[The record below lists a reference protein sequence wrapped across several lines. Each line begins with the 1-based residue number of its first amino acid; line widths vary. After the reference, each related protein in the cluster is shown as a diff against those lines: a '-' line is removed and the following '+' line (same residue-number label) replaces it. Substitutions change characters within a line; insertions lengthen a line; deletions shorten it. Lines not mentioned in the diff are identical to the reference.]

1 MITKWVNMKEHIYHE
16 GIWDSIKSVRRK
28 VPVFGKTTKKAA
40 SKAASQAI
48 SKVSEHA
55 GEKAGDKIIELLHK
69 KKQDKTPSV
78 QSMPPLPTIQ
88 EDKPSSEINERVNQL
103 LNGGKI
109 CKVRFM

>member
-1 MITKWVNMKEHIYHE
+1 MKEY
-16 GIWDSIKSVRRK
+16 GIQSNQSEEKYRYLVK
-28 VPVFGKTTKKAA
+28 QPKKLLQ
-40 SKAASQAI
+40 KRLPGQAI

-55 GEKAGDKIIELLHK
+55 GEKADDKIIELLHK

-88 EDKPSSEINERVNQL
+88 EEDKPLSEVNERVNQS

>member
-16 GIWDSIKSVRRK
+16 GIRDSSKSVRRK

-78 QSMPPLPTIQ
+78 QSMK
-88 EDKPSSEINERVNQL
+88 ESINCLTVEKFVKSDLCNL
-103 LNGGKI
+103 ML
-109 CKVRFM
+109 